1 MSARYN
7 GPTQGRPLQK
17 HDTDHQPMTGYLNKF
32 FTYLEIEKN
41 YSPHTILNYRID
53 LVEFSKFLGECHCEE
68 PKATK
73 QSLSI
78 KDVEYSDL
86 RRFLAQLKGRNLK
99 PRTLSRKLS
108 SLRSFFKF
116 LQREKVIQANP
127 AKLLVTP
134 KLDKPLPHF
143 MSEEESVQLIEAPKS
158 GKINSPR
165 DKAIFEILYSTG
177 IRVSELVG
185 LNVDDVDFFGN
196 IIKVRGKG
204 KKERMVPVGDTAL
217 NVLKEYLD
225 KRSSSTPPVGG
236 VREGGFIF
244 ANKNGTRLG
253 DRSVRNIINKY
264 ILEQAMSQHVTPHM
278 FRHSFATHL
287 LNHGADLRSVQ
298 ELLGHVNLST
308 TQIYTHLT
316 TDKLKKVYDQAHPRA

>member
-1 MSARYN
+1 M
-7 GPTQGRPLQK
+7 Q
-17 HDTDHQPMTGYLNKF
+17 LNLDKF
-32 FTYLEIEKN
+32 FTYLEVEKN
-41 YSPHTILNYRID
+41 YSGHTTLNYRID
-53 LVEFSKFLGECHCEE
+53 LEEFAEFLGQTPVSSVIARSASQRSE
-68 PKATK
+68 ATK

-78 KDVEYSDL
+78 EAVGYPDL
-86 RRFLAQLKGRNLK
+86 RRFLAQLKVRNLK
-99 PRTLSRKLS
+99 PRTVSRKLS

-116 LQREKVIQANP
+116 LQREGVIQSNP

-143 MSEEESVQLIEAPKS
+143 MSEEEAVQLIEAPQS

-185 LNVDDVDFFGN
+185 LNVDDVDFIGN

-204 KKERMVPVGDTAL
+204 KKERMVPIGDQAL
-217 NVLKEYLD
+217 NALKEYLD
-225 KRSSSTPPVGG
+225 KHKVDNKF
-236 VREGGFIF
+236 VFV
-244 ANKNGTRLG
+244 NKNGTRLG

-264 ILEQAMSQHVTPHM
+264 ILEQAMAQHVTPHM

-316 TDKLKKVYDQAHPRA
+316 TEKLKKVYDQSHPRA

>member
-1 MSARYN
+1 M
-7 GPTQGRPLQK
+7 TK
-17 HDTDHQPMTGYLNKF
+17 HLEKF
-32 FTYLEIEKN
+32 FTYLEIERN
-41 YSPHTILNYRID
+41 YSGHTILNYRID
-53 LVEFSKFLGECHCEE
+53 LEEFFKFLG
-68 PKATK
+68 PT
-73 QSLSI
+73 SI
-78 KDVEYSDL
+78 EAVGYPDL

-99 PRTLSRKLS
+99 PRTVSRKLS

-116 LQREKVIQANP
+116 LQREKVIRSNP

-143 MSEEESVQLIEAPKS
+143 MSEEETVQLIESPKS
-158 GKINSPR
+158 GKLNSPR
-165 DKAIFEILYSTG
+165 DRAIFEILYSTG

-185 LNVDDVDFFGN
+185 LNVEDVDFIGN
-196 IIKVRGKG
+196 IIKVMGKG
-204 KKERMVPVGDTAL
+204 KKERLVPIGDQAL
-217 NVLKEYLD
+217 DALKKYMDARKADNKFVFL
-225 KRSSSTPPVGG
+225 
-236 VREGGFIF
+236 
-244 ANKNGTRLG
+244 NKNGTRLS

-316 TDKLKKVYDQAHPRA
+316 TEKLKKVYDQSHPRA

>member
-1 MSARYN
+1 M
-7 GPTQGRPLQK
+7 Q
-17 HDTDHQPMTGYLNKF
+17 LNKLFDQF
-32 FTYLEIEKN
+32 FTYLEVEKN
-41 YSPHTILNYRID
+41 YSSHTTLNYRID
-53 LVEFSKFLGECHCEE
+53 LEEFAKFLDKTPIE
-68 PKATK
+68 A
-73 QSLSI
+73 
-78 KDVEYSDL
+78 VEYSDL

-99 PRTLSRKLS
+99 PRTLARKLS
-108 SLRSFFKF
+108 SLRSFFKY
-116 LQREKVIQANP
+116 LQRDKIIQANP

-143 MSEEESVQLIEAPKS
+143 MSEEEAVQIIEAPKI

-165 DKAIFEILYSTG
+165 DKAILETLYSTG

-185 LNVDDVDFFGN
+185 INVDDVDFIGN
-196 IIKVRGKG
+196 IIKVMGKG
-204 KKERMVPVGDTAL
+204 KKERMVPVGDKAL
-217 NVLKEYLD
+217 SALKEYLD
-225 KRSSSTPPVGG
+225 GRKVDNKF
-236 VREGGFIF
+236 VFV
-244 ANKNGTRLG
+244 NKNGTRLG
-253 DRSVRNIINKY
+253 SRSVRNVINKY

-316 TDKLKKVYDQAHPRA
+316 TDKIKKVYDQSHPRA